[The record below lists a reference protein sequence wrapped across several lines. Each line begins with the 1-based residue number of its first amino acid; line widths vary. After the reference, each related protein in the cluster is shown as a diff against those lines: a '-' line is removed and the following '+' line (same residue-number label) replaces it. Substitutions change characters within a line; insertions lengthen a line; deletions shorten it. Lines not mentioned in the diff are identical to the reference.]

1 MAQPLYDL
9 AEGMSLM
16 KNVVLVTVDCLRYD
30 RCGFNG
36 HHRNTTPTLDSL
48 ATESLVFDNC
58 YSTGPYTTE
67 SLPGILAGQH
77 SYNGYQ
83 YGDHTAYKALPTDS
97 PTLATAFSDAGYR
110 TAAVISNPH
119 LTENRNFDMGFD
131 RFDNFRAA
139 TDADHD
145 EGDSR
150 FGDLTHEVRER
161 MRSSPT
167 RYNPLAFVYAVHRYR
182 QLRSEWPTT
191 DGADLTDRALNVLD
205 DLTSDDS
212 PFFLW
217 NHYMDVHAPIS
228 PERAQS
234 AGLGHI
240 PTIRSLFWD
249 ASRAGRFY
257 EPGYGMLYDSAVRY
271 VDAQIGR
278 LVDRLK
284 SADVWDDTVL
294 VVTSDHGEALFDR
307 QGIYGHPP
315 HYHYDELLHVPL
327 LVTNA
332 EQTGRVD
339 GLISL
344 AWLHE
349 LMAAVTE
356 VQFTGFPSEGG
367 SDDILSG
374 GSDVAISDTLR
385 GAGHTVTARDEHGKV
400 IVHTTAPEGEPIEWE
415 YGDEPICYRYD
426 QDRGERAAMA
436 LVESELVDEARSRLT
451 EMFELPEVGGE
462 FDEATRQQLQ
472 DLGYRM

>member
-1 MAQPLYDL
+1 MR
-9 AEGMSLM
+9 
-16 KNVVLVTVDCLRYD
+16 NVVLVTVDCLRYD

-36 HHRNTTPTLDSL
+36 HHRNTTPILDDL
-48 ATESLVFDNC
+48 ATRSLVFDNC

-139 TDADHD
+139 ADADHD

-150 FGDLTHEVRER
+150 FGDLTYEIRER

-167 RYNPLAFVYAVHRYR
+167 RYNPLAFVYTAHRYR
-182 QLRSEWPTT
+182 QLRSAWPTT
-191 DGADLTDRALNVLD
+191 DGADLTDRTLGLLE
-205 DLTSDDS
+205 DLTTDES

-217 NHYMDVHAPIS
+217 NHYMDIHAPIS
-228 PERAQS
+228 PRRGQS
-234 AGLGHI
+234 AGLGRI
-240 PTIRSLFWD
+240 PTIRSLLWD

-257 EPGYGMLYDSAVRY
+257 EPGYELLYDSAVRY

-278 LVDRLK
+278 LVERLK
-284 SADVWDDTVL
+284 SADVWEDTVL

-327 LVTNA
+327 LVSNA
-332 EQTGRVD
+332 GGDDRTD
-339 GLISL
+339 GLFSL

-349 LMAAVTE
+349 LMAAMTE
-356 VQFTGFPSEGG
+356 VEFAGFPSESG
-367 SDDILSG
+367 SDDVLSG
-374 GSDVAISDTLR
+374 GSNIAVSDTLR
-385 GAGHTVTARDEHGKV
+385 GVGHTVTVRDGREKA
-400 IVHTTAPEGEPIEWE
+400 IVHAAADGDEEIEWE
-415 YGDEPICYRYD
+415 YGDEPICYRYR
-426 QDRGERAAMA
+426 QDRGERVPVTSTGSR
-436 LVESELVDEARSRLT
+436 LVERARPLLA
-451 EMFELPEVGGE
+451 EDFELPSVCGT